1 MRFDNLTQQAV
12 DIMSTMLDFNF
23 VQIVNLEFEVVRK
36 EGIIAI
42 ALKSQQCPLL
52 T

>member
-1 MRFDNLTQQAV
+1 MRFDNLTRHTV
-12 DIMSTMLDFNF
+12 DNMSIIWDFNF